1 VSRVK
6 SVRTIG
12 LLVVAAAILA
22 ATPAFAQTDFSGEW
36 ALKDNEVFES
46 AGQPPL
52 GDYLGIPFNAAGRMR
67 AETSAE
73 SIWATPEFQ
82 CRPHSAPYQ
91 WRGNGGVRF
100 QKEIDPVSR
109 ELKAYHLQYW
119 RSLDRPIYLDG
130 RPHPPA
136 YAPHSWTGFST
147 GTWAGDT
154 LVVTTTH
161 LKDSYLRRGGPQTS
175 DQYTMTEYISRQGD
189 LLTVVVMVDD
199 PIYLSEP
206 FVQSM
211 TFQLSIHTQLQLEP
225 CTSSFDENGGN
236 DPHFVPHYLP
246 GKNEFL
252 TEWLEKEPWIPAAG
266 ARGGAET
273 LYPEFLGTLA
283 ASRSPAAGPAAG
295 PAARPAAAPVAAGSA
310 PATAAAAAGTAP
322 FSKPAFS
329 PAANI
334 AAESPRDGEVHVLPI
349 QGNVYMLVADGSN
362 ITVSIGPDGFLL
374 VDAAAAKMSDKV
386 LATIKQLS
394 AAVASPV
401 MPNRCTGAHC
411 AGTYEWSSP
420 FMNSIISSPEPA
432 KPIRYIIDTSVDA
445 DHTGGN
451 EKLAAAGTFY
461 IGGCIQ
467 AGCELHRLDN
477 LAAIIAHENVLN
489 RMSDADGAAP
499 ARPAAAWPTDTYHRD
514 FFKLTSYFN
523 GEPVVVYH
531 EPAAHSDGDSIVY
544 FRHSEVISAGELF
557 STVSYPVID
566 LARGGSIQ
574 GVINGLN
581 HILDLAVAEYR
592 SQGGTWIVP
601 GHGRLSDVADLASY
615 RNMVVMIRDRVQDM
629 IKSRMTLAQIKAARP
644 TLDFDGRFGS
654 TTGSWTTDMVLEA
667 VYRSL
672 TPPVTTAT
680 AAKETAR

>member
-1 VSRVK
+1 VTRMNK
-6 SVRTIG
+6 SKVAG
-12 LLVVAAAILA
+12 YFVVFAIAMLA
-22 ATPAFAQTDFSGEW
+22 SEPAFAQTDFSGEW

-52 GDYLGIPFNAAGRMR
+52 GDYLGIPFNAAGRER
-67 AETSAE
+67 AETSSE
-73 SIWATPEFQ
+73 SMWGTLEFQ

-100 QKEIDPVSR
+100 QKEMDPVSR
-109 ELKAYHLQYW
+109 ELKAYHIQFW
-119 RSLDRPIYLDG
+119 RSLDRPIYMDG

-147 GTWAGDT
+147 GKWEGDT

-175 DQYTMTEYISRQGD
+175 DMYTMTEYISRHDD
-189 LLTVVVMVDD
+189 LLTVVVVVDD

-206 FVQSM
+206 YVQSM

-252 TEWLEKEPWIPAAG
+252 TEWLKDEPWIPTEA

-273 LYPEFLGTLA
+273 LYPGFMTTIKNPSA
-283 ASRSPAAGPAAG
+283 PK
-295 PAARPAAAPVAAGSA
+295 AAAP
-310 PATAAAAAGTAP
+310 P

-329 PAANI
+329 PAPNI
-334 AAESPRDGEVHVLPI
+334 AAESPKDGEVHVLPV
-349 QGNVYMLVADGSN
+349 QGNVYMLIADGSN
-362 ITVSIGPDGFLL
+362 ITASIGPDGFLL
-374 VDAAAAKMSDKV
+374 VDAGPATMSDKV
-386 LATIKQLS
+386 LATINQL
-394 AAVASPV
+394 AASVASPV
-401 MPNRCTGAHC
+401 TPNRCMGAHC
-411 AGTYEWSSP
+411 PGTYEWSSP
-420 FMNSIISSPEPA
+420 FINSIISSPEPP

-461 IGGCIQ
+461 IGGCIT
-467 AGCELHRLDN
+467 AGCELHRLDT
-477 LAAIIAHENVLN
+477 LAAVIAHENVLN
-489 RMSDADGAAP
+489 RMSMPAGTEP
-499 ARPAAAWPTDTYHRD
+499 ARPDQAWPTDTYHRE
-514 FFKLTSYFN
+514 FYKLTSYFN

-531 EPAAHSDGDSIVY
+531 EPAAHTDGDSIVY
-544 FRHSEVISAGELF
+544 FRHSEVISAGEVF
-557 STVSYPVID
+557 STTNYPLID
-566 LARGGSIQ
+566 LAKGGSIQ

-581 HILDLAVAEYR
+581 HILDLSVAEYR
-592 SQGGTWIVP
+592 SQGGTWIIP
-601 GHGRLSDVADLASY
+601 GHGRLSDVADVASY
-615 RNMVVMIRDRVQDM
+615 RNMVVIIRDRVQDL
-629 IKSRMTLAQIKAARP
+629 IKRGMTLPQIQAANP
-644 TLDFDGRFGS
+644 TMDFDGRYGATS
-654 TTGSWTTDMVLEA
+654 GSWTTNMFVEA

-672 TPPVTTAT
+672 TQKP
-680 AAKETAR
+680 